1 VRAILLFRFGFV
13 LAAFSVFAGPG
24 VPIWTNRCIITGDD
38 RARAVAVDANGN
50 VFVTGETTSQ
60 FLNPDYATVA
70 YSSAGTPLW
79 TNRYH
84 GPVSGDN
91 YARAIATD
99 NNGNVFVTGYSAGSS
114 FAPYNHD
121 YATIKYSGSGTPL
134 WTNRYIGLNNGGT
147 EHASAIAL
155 DASGNVFVTGS
166 STLSGS
172 VPGSFYAE
180 VATVAYANDGA
191 QLWVSRHTEYDG
203 TNFANAIAVDAS
215 GNIFVTGG
223 AAPLGSVVFDYLT
236 IAYDNNG
243 NELWS
248 RVYGAESNGV
258 DIARAIA
265 VDTSGNVIVTGQSYA
280 SGSGFDYA
288 TVKYAGD
295 GTALWTNRYHGG
307 VSNDY
312 AVSIAVD
319 LNSQIYVAGYV
330 ATATG
335 NDYVTLAY
343 SSAGAPLWTN
353 RFHDATGSCRASAVK
368 TDASGNVFVTGT
380 ASSVSGFV
388 FITLAYSGSGTP
400 LWTNRFR
407 ASSSISNPEE
417 ATALA
422 VDNNGNVLVAGY
434 AFHSQF
440 PIGQDFVTLKY
451 SGYMSLAYLSLQYL
465 NNQLVLTWTNA
476 GFNLQ
481 SAPKCTGTF
490 TNIPGATS
498 PYTNPIGA
506 GQQFFRLI
514 SN

>member
-1 VRAILLFRFGFV
+1 VRAICLFQFGFV
-13 LAAFSVFAGPG
+13 LAASSVFAGG
-24 VPIWTNRCIITGDD
+24 VPLWTNRCIITGDD
-38 RARAVAVDANGN
+38 RARAVAVDASGN
-50 VFVTGETTSQ
+50 VFVTGETSSQ
-60 FLNPDYATVA
+60 SLNPDYATVA

-91 YARAIATD
+91 YARAIAAD
-99 NNGNVFVTGYSAGSS
+99 NSGNVFVTGYSAGSS

-134 WTNRYIGLNNGGT
+134 WTNRYVGLNNGGT

-172 VPGSFYAE
+172 APGSFYAD
-180 VATVAYANDGA
+180 VATVAYANDGT
-191 QLWVSRHTEYDG
+191 QLWASRHSEYGG

-223 AAPLGSVVFDYLT
+223 AAPAGSVVFDYLT
-236 IAYDNNG
+236 VAYDNNG
-243 NELWS
+243 TELWS

-258 DIARAIA
+258 DIAHAIA

-280 SGSGFDYA
+280 TDYGFDYA
-288 TVKYAGD
+288 TVKYASD

-307 VSNDY
+307 VSNDF
-312 AVSIAVD
+312 AVGIAVD
-319 LNSQIYVAGYV
+319 LNSQIYVTGYA
-330 ATATG
+330 ATAAG

-343 SSAGAPLWTN
+343 SSGGAPLWTN
-353 RFHDATGSCRASAVK
+353 RFHDATRTCRASAVK
-368 TDASGNVFVTGT
+368 TDANGNVVVTGT
-380 ASSVSGFV
+380 ASSASEFV
-388 FITLAYSGSGTP
+388 YTTLAYSGSGAP

-407 ASSSISNPEE
+407 ASTSISSPGE

-422 VDNNGNVLVAGY
+422 VDSYGNVLLAGY
-434 AFHSQF
+434 ASHSQF
-440 PIGQDFVTLKY
+440 PSGQDFATLKY
-451 SGYMSLAYLSLQYL
+451 SACVSAPYLSLQYL
-465 NNQLVLTWTNA
+465 NNQLVLTWTNL
-476 GFNLQ
+476 GFTLQ

-498 PYTNPIGA
+498 PFTSPIGA